1 MMILN
6 YATKKELTAKIGQPL
21 DYTETSMFGE
31 EFKADGSFPGC
42 NRPSINPRAG
52 EGWREFFAR
61 VTMTAGRIEKV
72 E

>member
-6 YATKKELTAKIGQPL
+6 YATKKELKANIGQPL

-31 EFKADGSFPGC
+31 EYKADGTFPGC
-42 NRPSINPRAG
+42 NRPSINRRAVK
-52 EGWREFFAR
+52 GWREFFAR
-61 VTMTAGRIEKV
+61 VTMTAGHITAV